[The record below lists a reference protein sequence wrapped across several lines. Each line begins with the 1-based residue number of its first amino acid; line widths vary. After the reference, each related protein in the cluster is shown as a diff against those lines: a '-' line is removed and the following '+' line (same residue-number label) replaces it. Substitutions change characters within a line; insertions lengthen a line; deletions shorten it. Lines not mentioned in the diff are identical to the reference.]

1 MTSGFNEIKLEENG
15 IKIVTLIFREKL
27 TKEDY
32 ELFVPQLEGLM
43 DQEET
48 IRILVEFQDFQG
60 WTLGALWED
69 TKFGA
74 RHFHDIDRLAVVG
87 DRQWE
92 KFLTGFIKP
101 FTTATVRYFDSLEKE
116 AAKEWLK
123 GEQRSDAA

>member
-1 MTSGFNEIKLEENG
+1 MTSGFNEIQLEENG
-15 IKIVTLIFREKL
+15 IKIVILTFREKL

-48 IRILVEFQDFQG
+48 IRILVEFQEFHG

-69 TKFGA
+69 TKFGTK
-74 RHFHDIDRLAVVG
+74 HFNDIDRLAVVG

-92 KFLTGFIKP
+92 KLLAAFIKP
-101 FTTATVRYFDSLEKE
+101 FTTATVRYFDSLEKD
-116 AAKEWLK
+116 AAKQWLK
-123 GEQRSDAA
+123 KETTG